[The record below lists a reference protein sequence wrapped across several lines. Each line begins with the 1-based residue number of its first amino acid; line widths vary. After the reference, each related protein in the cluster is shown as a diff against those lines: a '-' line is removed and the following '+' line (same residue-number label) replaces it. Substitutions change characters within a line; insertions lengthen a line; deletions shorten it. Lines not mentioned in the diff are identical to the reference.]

1 MARTSGRPRAVALQ
15 LGAASVVV
23 SLLGVAVAQ
32 GQADPP
38 AELDLRGGGAW
49 VASSTV
55 GQLTLIDGGTA
66 EVAARVQ
73 VAETPADLGAVQAGM
88 VGYALDRAQGTMR
101 RVDPATFVAAAPV
114 EVIEGARGDLS
125 AHHSGDVVYVV
136 DHARGR
142 VAVLAGVVYLVLL
155 LLGLA

>member
-1 MARTSGRPRAVALQ
+1 PRAVARQ

-66 EVAARVQ
+66 EVAARVK
-73 VAETPADLGAVQAGM
+73 VAEIPADLAAVQAGT
-88 VGYALDRAQGTMR
+88 VGFAPHRGPGTMR
-101 RVDPATFVAAAPV
+101 
-114 EVIEGARGDLS
+114 GNDL
-125 AHHSGDVVYVV
+125 G
-136 DHARGR
+136 
-142 VAVLAGVVYLVLL
+142 
-155 LLGLA
+155 